1 MTEVAM
7 RAAFLYSKGGI
18 GKVDAIKKEQIEQEV
33 KKLAP
38 EGRLSCAQAFALADK
53 LGVKPR
59 AIGQA
64 ANDLKIK
71 IMACQLGCF

>member
-1 MTEVAM
+1 M

-38 EGRLSCAQAFALADK
+38 QKDGSLVLK
-53 LGVKPR
+53 LLP
-59 AIGQA
+59 
-64 ANDLKIK
+64 
-71 IMACQLGCF
+71 